1 MATANRVSD
10 TDTLKK
16 GIQFFSDG
24 MLYAFRGFD
33 DSQEEIK
40 TKINNVEKFDIIM
53 MFDELDADRNKTG
66 VVVKVCHG
74 TFLKTV
80 ATLINDNGVAK
91 INRRNLPIYTGTMID
106 QYKTMWQKCVAS
118 GEWKTAATTLLQ
130 ELIFTCVVT
139 NHTDR
144 IRTYDFDAKSWV
156 KNYDDSKDGWTSY
169 QLDKLVEN
177 PTTPKPKNK

>member
-1 MATANRVSD
+1 MAIANRVSD

-24 MLYAFRGFD
+24 MLYTFCGFD
-33 DSQEEIK
+33 NSQEDIK
-40 TKINNVEKFDIIM
+40 TKINNVEKYDTM
-53 MFDELDADRNKTG
+53 LMFDELDADKKPTG

-80 ATLINDNGVAK
+80 ATLSNDNGIAK
-91 INRRNLPIYTGTMID
+91 INRRNLSIYTGTMID
-106 QYKTMWQKCVAS
+106 QYKTMWQKCATY
-118 GEWKTAATTLLQ
+118 GEWKTAATSLLQ
-130 ELIFTCVVT
+130 GLIFTCVVT

-144 IRTYDFDAKSWV
+144 IRTYDFVNKSWI
-156 KNYDDSKDGWTSY
+156 KAYDDSKDGWTSY

-177 PTTPKPKNK
+177 STTPE